1 MKGQKVLNPRGMALL
16 VGMLP
21 LYHEDV
27 EAGAQKLCYL
37 WLGKAVKRKQISNV
51 SSLDHS
57 SKYATKRE
65 QKNKGFRQK
74 TSVLIAEEKSEEN
87 KSLHSWR
94 RHRRHFEVAAD
105 GRLRSEG

>member
-37 WLGKAVKRKQISNV
+37 WLGKAVKRKI
-51 SSLDHS
+51 
-57 SKYATKRE
+57 R
-65 QKNKGFRQK
+65 
-74 TSVLIAEEKSEEN
+74 VLKAAKKAN
-87 KSLHSWR
+87 
-94 RHRRHFEVAAD
+94 FERWFF
-105 GRLRSEG
+105 GSFF